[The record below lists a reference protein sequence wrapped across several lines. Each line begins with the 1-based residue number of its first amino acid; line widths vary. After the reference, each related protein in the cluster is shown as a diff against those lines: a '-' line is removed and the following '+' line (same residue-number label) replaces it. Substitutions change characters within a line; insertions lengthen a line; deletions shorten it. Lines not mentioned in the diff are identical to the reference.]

1 MADDPRSGA
10 RYGRLV
16 GVGGIGTGLFFALE
30 GEHDLGRDESRPAR
44 LLDVRDYCKLQ
55 IVAHYP
61 AVLLG
66 ARPSGDPFH
75 VVPVGCVGADEPGRR
90 LRDELV
96 DAGMD
101 VRLVRTVTVL
111 PTLFSVCFQYPDG
124 SGGNITTS
132 DSAAAALRPEDIDA
146 VADLL
151 DRRTIALALPEVPLE
166 TRHALLRL
174 AGPRGA
180 LRVASLTT
188 TEVGPARACAFL
200 DEVDLL
206 ALNAHEA
213 AAVVGRPLPDGPPD
227 AFLEACA
234 SALTT
239 ARGMRVIVT
248 AGRRGAWGLDEGRWT
263 HTPALDV
270 PVASTAGAGDAL
282 LGGTLAALALGVP
295 LTVPGPV
302 RAALAGRPLESAL
315 DFGVLL
321 ASYSVTS
328 PHTIH
333 PDAGAAALA
342 AFARA
347 HGIALGEALGGTLA
361 GIPKRGAKGGC
372 RGA

>member
-1 MADDPRSGA
+1 MTTAGGPRPGA
-10 RYGRLV
+10 PYGRLV

-30 GEHDLGRDESRPAR
+30 GGHDLGRDESRPAR
-44 LLDVRDYCKLQ
+44 LLDVRDYCKLH

-75 VVPVGCVGADEPGRR
+75 VVPVGRVGADEPGRR
-90 LRDELV
+90 LRHEMGE
-96 DAGMD
+96 AGMD
-101 VRLVRTVTVL
+101 VSFVRPLTGR

-132 DSAAAALRPEDIDA
+132 DSAAASLRPEDLGA
-146 VADLL
+146 VPELL
-151 DRRTIALALPEVPLE
+151 DARTIALALPEVALE

-180 LRVASLTT
+180 LRVAALATA
-188 TEVGPARACAFL
+188 EVEPARARAFFA
-200 DEVDLL
+200 DVDLL

-213 AAVVGRPLPDGPPD
+213 AAVAGQPFPDGPPEP
-227 AFLEACA
+227 FLEACA

-239 ARGMRVIVT
+239 VRAGMRAIVS

-263 HTPALDV
+263 YTPALDV
-270 PVASTAGAGDAL
+270 PIASTAGAGDAL

-302 RAALAGRPLESAL
+302 RAALADRPLESAL

-321 ASYSVTS
+321 ASYTVTS

-333 PDAGAAALA
+333 PDACADTLA
-342 AFARA
+342 SFARA
-347 HGIALGEALGGTLA
+347 HGIALGEALSEVLR
-361 GIPKRGAKGGC
+361 RGAKGGC
-372 RGA
+372 VGA